1 MGRATD
7 QRLRRAKRRTE
18 APRCARC
25 MSGQPSRPYSLAARH
40 RIPRSTAC
48 TMLIWQRL
56 KPPPPQRRQGG
67 RLTAHTR
74 HECPAQRRRSHP
86 GHHCHRSNIRRPQS
100 RRAHMPKYQWQGHA
114 LSPFCRIPSPVYLQW
129 KSAAFAPLPLY
140 LFCRPRIHLVSEAGL
155 MYGNACE
162 TRDID
167 KRQCEGCVMLVRDCE
182 DCDYVE
188 SIASGKE
195 SIDMGSVRPIRGG
208 ELAVGPWSQG

>member
-1 MGRATD
+1 
-7 QRLRRAKRRTE
+7 
-18 APRCARC
+18 
-25 MSGQPSRPYSLAARH
+25 
-40 RIPRSTAC
+40 
-48 TMLIWQRL
+48 
-56 KPPPPQRRQGG
+56 
-67 RLTAHTR
+67 
-74 HECPAQRRRSHP
+74 
-86 GHHCHRSNIRRPQS
+86 
-100 RRAHMPKYQWQGHA
+100 MPKYQWQGHA

-188 SIASGKE
+188 SIATGKE